1 MNDLYQ
7 FIFSNWIAIMIVW
20 SCIGLVFAI
29 HFCGAVRYGDE
40 DAADE

>member
-7 FIFSNWIAIMIVW
+7 FIFSNWLLILIAWLCLAI
-20 SCIGLVFAI
+20 VFAI